1 VKAEPRNR
9 ATTTTQAAKT
19 TTALRVPGALGAA
32 AQTYARC
39 MDKAPLATKAATS
52 AAIFGASDAC
62 AQKLERVKE
71 PDATRLLTTTAIGG
85 LYFAPA
91 VLRSAWENASMA
103 SGWRRRAAIEA
114 TQALKTHKKTTQAH
128 VWYAQITKL
137 IPKNG
142 LKEILTKAL
151 LGQIFFGPLVTI
163 VFFAAACA
171 QGEGLSTLPAKIK
184 ADLLQV
190 QIAGAGFWPFVDLIS
205 YAFIPIAY
213 IPLFVNCASFV
224 WTIFLSL
231 KSRVGKK

>member
-1 VKAEPRNR
+1 MESYRRGHAS
-9 ATTTTQAAKT
+9 
-19 TTALRVPGALGAA
+19 TASR
-32 AQTYARC
+32 
-39 MDKAPLATKAATS
+39 
-52 AAIFGASDAC
+52 
-62 AQKLERVKE
+62 
-71 PDATRLLTTTAIGG
+71 
-85 LYFAPA
+85 
-91 VLRSAWENASMA
+91 
-103 SGWRRRAAIEA
+103 WRRRDAIEA
-114 TQALKTHKKTTQAH
+114 TRALTDQSQLKTHKKNTQAH

-171 QGEGLSTLPAKIK
+171 QGDGLSTLPAKIK

-231 KSRVGKK
+231 KSRGAKKLDPKFIVKCVAAMALGQGRL

>member
-1 VKAEPRNR
+1 
-9 ATTTTQAAKT
+9 
-19 TTALRVPGALGAA
+19 
-32 AQTYARC
+32 

-62 AQKLERVKE
+62 AQKLEQVKE
-71 PDATRLLTTTAIGG
+71 PDAA
-85 LYFAPA
+85 
-91 VLRSAWENASMA
+91 RSKVHRSPSS
-103 SGWRRRAAIEA
+103 SGA
-114 TQALKTHKKTTQAH
+114 AH

-171 QGEGLSTLPAKIK
+171 QGDGLSTLPAKIK

-231 KSRVGKK
+231 KSRGAKK

>member
-1 VKAEPRNR
+1 MGKRVDGVGVGLAWRAIARERDTRVRSRRDHTVDGVEAELPSPSTR
-9 ATTTTQAAKT
+9 
-19 TTALRVPGALGAA
+19 
-32 AQTYARC
+32 
-39 MDKAPLATKAATS
+39 PLDGVGRKNS
-52 AAIFGASDAC
+52 
-62 AQKLERVKE
+62 
-71 PDATRLLTTTAIGG
+71 
-85 LYFAPA
+85 
-91 VLRSAWENASMA
+91 
-103 SGWRRRAAIEA
+103 
-114 TQALKTHKKTTQAH
+114 HKKTTQAH

-171 QGEGLSTLPAKIK
+171 QGDGLSTLPAKIK

-224 WTIFLSL
+224 WT
-231 KSRVGKK
+231 SRVSEGGTLCGVWRH

>member
-1 VKAEPRNR
+1 MGKRVDGVEAEP
-9 ATTTTQAAKT
+9 
-19 TTALRVPGALGAA
+19 P
-32 AQTYARC
+32 
-39 MDKAPLATKAATS
+39 
-52 AAIFGASDAC
+52 
-62 AQKLERVKE
+62 
-71 PDATRLLTTTAIGG
+71 
-85 LYFAPA
+85 
-91 VLRSAWENASMA
+91 
-103 SGWRRRAAIEA
+103 RRRRSN
-114 TQALKTHKKTTQAH
+114 TKNSQKNTQAH

-171 QGEGLSTLPAKIK
+171 QGDGLQTLPAKIK

>member
-1 VKAEPRNR
+1 MTPRLLDAQHNN
-9 ATTTTQAAKT
+9 TQAAKT
-19 TTALRVPGALGAA
+19 TNALRVPGALGAA

-91 VLRSAWENASMA
+91 ARNRRGKRVDGVEVAPP
-103 SGWRRRAAIEA
+103 RRRRSNTKIHK
-114 TQALKTHKKTTQAH
+114 TQTQAH
-128 VWYAQITKL
+128 VWFAQITKL

-171 QGEGLSTLPAKIK
+171 QGDGLQTLPAKIK

>member
-1 VKAEPRNR
+1 
-9 ATTTTQAAKT
+9 
-19 TTALRVPGALGAA
+19 
-32 AQTYARC
+32 
-39 MDKAPLATKAATS
+39 M
-52 AAIFGASDAC
+52 
-62 AQKLERVKE
+62 
-71 PDATRLLTTTAIGG
+71 
-85 LYFAPA
+85 
-91 VLRSAWENASMA
+91 
-103 SGWRRRAAIEA
+103 
-114 TQALKTHKKTTQAH
+114 
-128 VWYAQITKL
+128 

-171 QGEGLSTLPAKIK
+171 QGEGLKTLPAKIK

>member
-1 VKAEPRNR
+1 
-9 ATTTTQAAKT
+9 
-19 TTALRVPGALGAA
+19 
-32 AQTYARC
+32 

-91 VLRSAWENASMA
+91 VLRSAWENASTA
-103 SGWRRRAAIEA
+103 SRWRRRDAVEA
-114 TQALKTHKKTTQAH
+114 TQKTHKKTTQAH
-128 VWYAQITKL
+128 VWYAQITRL

-171 QGEGLSTLPAKIK
+171 QGDGLQTLPAKIK

>member
-1 VKAEPRNR
+1 
-9 ATTTTQAAKT
+9 
-19 TTALRVPGALGAA
+19 
-32 AQTYARC
+32 

-62 AQKLERVKE
+62 AQKLEQVKE

-91 VLRSAWENASMA
+91 
-103 SGWRRRAAIEA
+103 
-114 TQALKTHKKTTQAH
+114 AH

-171 QGEGLSTLPAKIK
+171 QGEGLKTLPAKIK

-231 KSRVGKK
+231 KSRGAKK

>member
-1 VKAEPRNR
+1 MGK
-9 ATTTTQAAKT
+9 
-19 TTALRVPGALGAA
+19 RVDGVEV
-32 AQTYARC
+32 
-39 MDKAPLATKAATS
+39 AP
-52 AAIFGASDAC
+52 
-62 AQKLERVKE
+62 
-71 PDATRLLTTTAIGG
+71 P
-85 LYFAPA
+85 
-91 VLRSAWENASMA
+91 
-103 SGWRRRAAIEA
+103 RRRRSN
-114 TQALKTHKKTTQAH
+114 TKNSQKNTQAH
-128 VWYAQITKL
+128 VWYAQITRL

-142 LKEILTKAL
+142 FKEILTKAL

-171 QGEGLSTLPAKIK
+171 QGEGLKTLPAKIK

-231 KSRVGKK
+231 KSRGAKK

>member
-1 VKAEPRNR
+1 MARAESGW
-9 ATTTTQAAKT
+9 THTDKDTKKTQATRT
-19 TTALRVPGALGAA
+19 TNALRVPGALGAA
-32 AQTYARC
+32 ARTYAQC

-62 AQKLERVKE
+62 AQKLEQVKE

-91 VLRSAWENASMA
+91 
-103 SGWRRRAAIEA
+103 
-114 TQALKTHKKTTQAH
+114 AH

-171 QGEGLSTLPAKIK
+171 QGDGLSTLPAKIK

-231 KSRVGKK
+231 KSRGAKK

>member
-1 VKAEPRNR
+1 
-9 ATTTTQAAKT
+9 
-19 TTALRVPGALGAA
+19 
-32 AQTYARC
+32 

>member
-1 VKAEPRNR
+1 MKAELRNQR
-9 ATTTTQAAKT
+9 VDGVVAAVE
-19 TTALRVPGALGAA
+19 ALVTPYR
-32 AQTYARC
+32 RWRR
-39 MDKAPLATKAATS
+39 
-52 AAIFGASDAC
+52 GASITPSPLMLDEWHLVPSCQAW
-62 AQKLERVKE
+62 
-71 PDATRLLTTTAIGG
+71 
-85 LYFAPA
+85 
-91 VLRSAWENASMA
+91 LRSVA
-103 SGWRRRAAIEA
+103 RRSTPARPATPRAERPTPGPKRIGHG
-114 TQALKTHKKTTQAH
+114 QNSHKKTTQAH

-171 QGEGLSTLPAKIK
+171 QGDGLSTLPAKIK